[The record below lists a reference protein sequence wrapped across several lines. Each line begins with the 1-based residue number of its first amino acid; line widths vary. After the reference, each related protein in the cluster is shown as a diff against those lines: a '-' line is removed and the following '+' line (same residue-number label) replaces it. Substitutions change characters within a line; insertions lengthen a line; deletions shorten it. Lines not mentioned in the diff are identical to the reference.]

1 MKRNLL
7 LALLLATSTVFGQF
21 SNDPAVNAVV
31 RDSSGPEEVV
41 PICALNPL
49 FGTTYV
55 SWFNQNA
62 SSSYDF
68 SMQAMDEMGYQLLPS
83 SGLTVSNY
91 PQSSAIF
98 VYDTKVDHENNMVSA
113 FQDERSGLLDIVA
126 YRVDALGNFNYGN
139 AGISLTDSAASG
151 GIAPNV
157 GILANND
164 AVIAWIAS
172 GNPKDWISFQ
182 KISPAGIT
190 AYSSPKRI
198 IDSTNVASYSRPQ
211 VVSMLNDDFMIL
223 YIEQTGSGL
232 PASKMFMQRFNA
244 AGNSVWSAPVQISS
258 KLIGFA
264 AYPSIVPD
272 GNNGAYIAYSSGNPT
287 NPSFNDVYVQH
298 IDENGVLW
306 SVDGTEACT
315 STLTQRMSPKVRF
328 ENGMTNP
335 MVLIKET
342 DGSQGSAGVTVQ
354 SFDSVGNRLLGPDG
368 VAVTPITAAYDEPY
382 DMRKTSDGMI
392 ILYAEGLFGN
402 QQLYATKI
410 DMNGSPLW
418 TPANVTLSSVASN
431 KSRAQLTP
439 AYLSPTIESVIA
451 VWEDDRQDVGIYTQ
465 NINNDGTIGIIT
477 NVSALSASGSAAIVF
492 PNPSTDVQSLL
503 INSTASDL
511 VKINLYD
518 VTGKLISNSD
528 NQQIISGSNEFT
540 FEELFGNTKLS
551 PGVYTIRIS
560 GTRISE
566 NAKFVVR

>member
-1 MKRNLL
+1 MKKNLFFALLL
-7 LALLLATSTVFGQF
+7 LASTAFGQF
-21 SNDPAVNAVV
+21 SNDPAVNTIV
-31 RDSSGPEEVV
+31 RDSAGPEEVV

-49 FGTTYV
+49 YGTTFV

-62 SSSYDF
+62 SASYDF
-68 SMQAMDEMGYQLLPS
+68 SMQAMDHTGFQLLPA

-98 VYDTKVDHENNMVSA
+98 VYDTKVDHENNMVTA
-113 FQDERSGLLDIVA
+113 FQDERSGVLDIVA
-126 YRVDALGNFNYGN
+126 YRVDELGNFNYGN
-139 AGISLTDSAASG
+139 AGISLKDSAASG

-164 AVIAWIAS
+164 AVIAWIAA

-182 KISPAGIT
+182 RISPAGVSIFT
-190 AYSSPKRI
+190 TPKRI
-198 IDSTNVASYSRPQ
+198 IDSSGVASYSRPQ
-211 VVSMLNDDFMIL
+211 VVPMLNDDFLIL

-232 PASKMFMQRFNA
+232 PASKMFMQRFDA
-244 AGNSVWSAPVQISS
+244 AGNSVWPLPVQISS

-264 AYPSIVPD
+264 AYPSVVPD
-272 GNNGAYIAYSSGNPT
+272 GNNGAFIAYSSGNPT
-287 NPSFNDVYVQH
+287 NPSYNDVYVQH
-298 IDENGVLW
+298 IDENGTLW
-306 SVDGTEACT
+306 SIDGTEACT
-315 STLTQRMSPKVRF
+315 STLTQRMSPKIRF
-328 ENGMTNP
+328 ENGMTNA

-354 SFDSVGNRLLGPDG
+354 SFDSIGNRLLGPDG

-382 DMRKTSDGMI
+382 DMRMTSDGMI
-392 ILYAEGLFGN
+392 ILYAQGLFGN

-410 DMNGSPLW
+410 DLNGVQMW
-418 TPANVTLSSVASN
+418 TPATVTISSVTSN

-439 AYLSPTIESVIA
+439 AYNGPSSETVIA

-477 NVSALSASGSAAIVF
+477 NISVLSFSGSAATVF
-492 PNPSTDVQSLL
+492 PNPSTDLQNLR
-503 INSTASDL
+503 INSTSSVL

-528 NQQIISGSNEFT
+528 NRQIISGSNEFT
-540 FEELFGNTKLS
+540 FEELFGNMKLS
-551 PGVYTIRIS
+551 PGIYTLKITGINIS
-560 GTRISE
+560 VNT
-566 NAKFVVR
+566 KFVVK

>member
-7 LALLLATSTVFGQF
+7 LALVFVATSAVAQF
-21 SNDPAVNAVV
+21 TNDPALNSIV

-41 PICALNPL
+41 PICALNPQY
-49 FGTTYV
+49 GTTYV

-211 VVSMLNDDFMIL
+211 VVSMLNDEFMIL
-223 YIEQTGSGL
+223 
-232 PASKMFMQRFNA
+232 
-244 AGNSVWSAPVQISS
+244 
-258 KLIGFA
+258 
-264 AYPSIVPD
+264 
-272 GNNGAYIAYSSGNPT
+272 
-287 NPSFNDVYVQH
+287 
-298 IDENGVLW
+298 
-306 SVDGTEACT
+306 
-315 STLTQRMSPKVRF
+315 
-328 ENGMTNP
+328 
-335 MVLIKET
+335 
-342 DGSQGSAGVTVQ
+342 
-354 SFDSVGNRLLGPDG
+354 
-368 VAVTPITAAYDEPY
+368 
-382 DMRKTSDGMI
+382 
-392 ILYAEGLFGN
+392 
-402 QQLYATKI
+402 
-410 DMNGSPLW
+410 
-418 TPANVTLSSVASN
+418 
-431 KSRAQLTP
+431 
-439 AYLSPTIESVIA
+439 
-451 VWEDDRQDVGIYTQ
+451 
-465 NINNDGTIGIIT
+465 
-477 NVSALSASGSAAIVF
+477 
-492 PNPSTDVQSLL
+492 
-503 INSTASDL
+503 
-511 VKINLYD
+511 
-518 VTGKLISNSD
+518 
-528 NQQIISGSNEFT
+528 
-540 FEELFGNTKLS
+540 
-551 PGVYTIRIS
+551 
-560 GTRISE
+560 
-566 NAKFVVR
+566 

>member
-1 MKRNLL
+1 
-7 LALLLATSTVFGQF
+7 
-21 SNDPAVNAVV
+21 
-31 RDSSGPEEVV
+31 
-41 PICALNPL
+41 
-49 FGTTYV
+49 
-55 SWFNQNA
+55 
-62 SSSYDF
+62 
-68 SMQAMDEMGYQLLPS
+68 MQAMDEMGYQLLPS

-244 AGNSVWSAPVQISS
+244 AGNSVWTAPVQISS

-264 AYPSIVPD
+264 AYPSVVPD

-287 NPSFNDVYVQH
+287 NPSFNDVYIQH
-298 IDENGVLW
+298 IDENGILW

-439 AYLSPTIESVIA
+439 AYISPTIESVIA

>member
-126 YRVDALGNFNYGN
+126 YRVDVLGNFNYGN

-244 AGNSVWSAPVQISS
+244 AGNSVWTAPVQISS

-315 STLTQRMSPKVRF
+315 STLTQRMSPKVRI

-439 AYLSPTIESVIA
+439 AYISPTIESVIA

>member
-7 LALLLATSTVFGQF
+7 SALLLVTTTVFGQF
-21 SNDPAVNAVV
+21 SNDPAINAIV
-31 RDSSGPEEVV
+31 RDSAGPEEVV
-41 PICALNPL
+41 PICALNPQY
-49 FGTTYV
+49 GTAYV

-62 SSSYDF
+62 VSSYDF
-68 SMQAMDEMGYQLLPS
+68 SMQAMNEMGTKLLPA

-113 FQDERSGLLDIVA
+113 FQDERSGVLDIVA
-126 YRVDALGNFNYGN
+126 YRIDVAGNFNYGN

-164 AVIAWIAS
+164 AVVAWIAD
-172 GNPKDWISFQ
+172 GLPKSWISFQ

-190 AYSSPKRI
+190 AFSSPKRI
-198 IDSTNVASYSRPQ
+198 IDSTGVAGYSRPQ
-211 VVSMLNDDFMIL
+211 VVPTLSDDFMIL

-232 PASKMFMQRFNA
+232 PASKMFMQRFDA
-244 AGNSVWSAPVQISS
+244 AGNPVWSSPVQISS

-264 AYPSIVPD
+264 AYPSVVPD

-287 NPSFNDVYVQH
+287 NPSYNDVYVQH
-298 IDENGVLW
+298 IDESGTLW

-315 STLTQRMSPKVRF
+315 STLTQRMSPEIRF

-354 SFDSVGNRLLGPDG
+354 SFDNTGNRLLGPDG
-368 VAVTPITAAYDEPY
+368 IAVAPISATYYEAY

-392 ILYAEGLFGN
+392 ILYSEGLSGN
-402 QQLYATKI
+402 QQLHATKI
-410 DMNGSPLW
+410 DMNGTPIW
-418 TPANVTLSSVASN
+418 TPTSVTISSVTSN

-439 AYLSPTIESVIA
+439 AYISPSAESVIA

-465 NINNDGTIGIIT
+465 NINNDGTIGILT
-477 NVSALSASGSAAIVF
+477 NVTSLQGESSMASVF
-492 PNPSTDVQSLL
+492 PNPSAEVQSLRL
-503 INSTASDL
+503 NSNVNDL
-511 VKINLYD
+511 VKISLFD
-518 VTGKLISNSD
+518 ISGKLISTAND
-528 NQQIISGSNEFT
+528 KQVFSGLNDFS
-540 FEELFGNTKLS
+540 FEELFGRTKIS
-551 PGVYTIRIS
+551 PGVYSIKITGIR
-560 GTRISE
+560 TSE
-566 NAKFVVR
+566 NTKFVVR